1 MKITPAQDF
10 NRSTLE
16 ALLSAIPFYKAVKAA
31 DEAQFELLLRHSKV
45 IYCDPGSV
53 LLSKGDI
60 ARSLY
65 FLIKGQ
71 LSVYS
76 GSETSD
82 EYFLNHITPGEVFGD
97 VAMLLNQSRNA
108 TILAGGGSR
117 GVVVFSTEFSA
128 FGPLEDCSLLS
139 LESKLLFYRNTVLSL
154 RWKLEVYST
163 SHPESPAAGQQR
175 KVKLYTG
182 EKNTLEELKALHV
195 EGVALAKL
203 LQAWNE
209 EASSSELPALDK
221 GGVDIAPGVAAQF

>member
-1 MKITPAQDF
+1 MKVTPAQGF

-16 ALLSAIPFYKAVKAA
+16 SLLSAIPFYKAVKVA
-31 DEAQFELLLRHSKV
+31 DEAQFELLLQHSKV

-76 GSETSD
+76 GSDAQD
-82 EYFLNHITPGEVFGD
+82 ESFLNHITPGEVFGD
-97 VAMLLNQSRNA
+97 VALLLNQSRNA
-108 TILAGGGSR
+108 TIMADGSSQ
-117 GVVVFSTEFSA
+117 GVVVFSTEFTA
-128 FGPLEDCSLLS
+128 FDPLEDCSLLS
-139 LESKLLFYRNTVLSL
+139 LNSKLLFYRNTVLSL

-163 SHPESPAAGQQR
+163 NHPQSVMAGLQR
-175 KVKLYTG
+175 KVKPYIG
-182 EKNTLEELKALHV
+182 EKNTLGELKALHA

-203 LQAWNE
+203 LQSWNDDV
-209 EASSSELPALDK
+209 SSTGLPELDK
-221 GGVDIAPGVAAQF
+221 SGVDIAPGVAAQF